1 MRIITLAVILCLC
14 IIPLDIQLPV
24 EPMPVGGH
32 VVVEVVDAM
41 TWARI
46 PNATV
51 AVYAD
56 AMYFMEYCVR
66 TDGDLLV
73 TEWAYYC
80 DDELLLVAWHEDYYL
95 NSHQYTVPYMPYDDK
110 GYVMAFIKLFK
121 KSTNTTADIIGE
133 FPVDVPFGGEINL
146 VLSCTL
152 YEENTV
158 FGMAH
163 NWVNPNTD
171 YEYSEGIAV
180 VSSDRILETVCDYEW
195 ESITRFYYGF
205 EIGRLYNDANAED
218 DGTLAIQ
225 IPVMMFQ
232 DCEIGV
238 SVVDTVKFEKIYM
251 SCELDGNT
259 FIYLS
264 EMTLDYRH
272 DVSTF
277 VYANET
283 LDCVGEVLVEYG
295 YQPSYVCPS
304 GYIAIEDLRI
314 IWDIPENTG
323 SRPWP
328 DFDFDLV
335 DLYIGVVLVACA
347 AIIIYVACWSR
358 KNIVDPVVDCQ

>member
-1 MRIITLAVILCLC
+1 MISMTKMLSWAIIVYLC

-24 EPMPVGGH
+24 EQMPMGGH

-110 GYVMAFIKLFK
+110 GYVMAFIKLFR
-121 KSTNTTADIIGE
+121 KSTNTTADAMGG
-133 FPVDVPFGGEINL
+133 FPIDVPFGVESNL
-146 VLSCTL
+146 MLCCTL
-152 YEENTV
+152 HEENTV

-163 NWVNPNTD
+163 NWVNPDTD
-171 YEYSEGIAV
+171 YEHSEGVVI
-180 VSSDRILETVCDYEW
+180 VSSSRMIGMIAAPYDYAW
-195 ESITRFYYGF
+195 QSSTRFYYAF

-218 DGTLAIQ
+218 DGTLALQ
-225 IPVMMFQ
+225 IPITLFQ

-238 SVVDTVKFEKIYM
+238 SVVDTVRLTEVGLFYYH
-251 SCELDGNT
+251 N
-259 FIYLS
+259 
-264 EMTLDYRH
+264 
-272 DVSTF
+272 VNTF

-283 LDCVGEVLVEYG
+283 LNRTGDMQVEYG
-295 YQPSYVCPS
+295 YQPSYVYPA
-304 GYIAIEDLRI
+304 GYIAIDDLRI
-314 IWDIPENTG
+314 VWEIPENTG
-323 SRPWP
+323 SRPWRP
-328 DFDFDLV
+328 DFDSV
-335 DLYIGVVLVACA
+335 DWYGVAVAAVCA
-347 AIIIYVACWSR
+347 AIIIYVAYWSR
-358 KNIVDPVVDCQ
+358 KLGK